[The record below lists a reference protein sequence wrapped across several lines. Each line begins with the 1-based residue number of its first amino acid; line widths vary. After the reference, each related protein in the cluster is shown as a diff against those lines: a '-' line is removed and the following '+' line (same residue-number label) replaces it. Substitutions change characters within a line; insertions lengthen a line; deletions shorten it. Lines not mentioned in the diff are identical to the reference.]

1 MVDPTT
7 GEYDDMP
14 HIAPGNI
21 EPFTGRILDNVKTVK
36 EEQLISG
43 KFRFRP
49 NDVVYGKINPQLGKY
64 FYASIDGLTSADAY
78 VFNGKNG
85 ITQKFLYS
93 VLQTK
98 DFFKYSISVSKRSGM
113 PKINRD
119 ELNAYSFCVPKEEEQ
134 EKIGDFLLGIDNL
147 ITLHQRK
154 LFLNFVKKNDWEQRK
169 LGDTVQITMGQSP
182 DGSTYSETP
191 SDYILVQGNAD
202 LKDGWVSP
210 RVWTSQ
216 MTKKAD
222 AGDLIMSVRAPAGA
236 MGKTAYN
243 AVIGRGVAAI
253 KGNEFIYQS
262 LVKMD
267 SNGYWKKLSSGSTFE
282 SLNSN
287 NIKDAEIFVPC
298 DEEQQKIGQYFSN
311 LDNLITLHQRKC
323 DETKKLKKFMLQKMF
338 PKKDANKPEIRFA
351 GFTDDW
357 EQRKLGEICQRVIR
371 KNKNNES
378 DLPLTIA
385 SQYGLIDQRDFFNKV
400 VAAKDMSNYYLL
412 RKGEFAY
419 NKSYSNGFEYGSIKR
434 LNAYEQGCLSTLYIC
449 FEITSDEVDS
459 DYLECFFDTLKW
471 YGDLSMI
478 CAEGARNHGLL
489 NVDIKAFF
497 ADINVSTPTNLKEQ
511 RKIATYLNNLDH
523 LITLHQR
530 KCDELKEF
538 KKYMLQNM
546 FPQKG

>member
-154 LFLNFVKKNDWEQRK
+154 LFLNFAKRNDWEQRK

-311 LDNLITLHQRKC
+311 LDNLITLHRR
-323 DETKKLKKFMLQKMF
+323 
-338 PKKDANKPEIRFA
+338 A
-351 GFTDDW
+351 
-357 EQRKLGEICQRVIR
+357 
-371 KNKNNES
+371 
-378 DLPLTIA
+378 
-385 SQYGLIDQRDFFNKV
+385 Y
-400 VAAKDMSNYYLL
+400 
-412 RKGEFAY
+412 Y
-419 NKSYSNGFEYGSIKR
+419 NKKG
-434 LNAYEQGCLSTLYIC
+434 
-449 FEITSDEVDS
+449 
-459 DYLECFFDTLKW
+459 
-471 YGDLSMI
+471 
-478 CAEGARNHGLL
+478 GLT
-489 NVDIKAFF
+489 NVHNDNQQHYAI
-497 ADINVSTPTNLKEQ
+497 L
-511 RKIATYLNNLDH
+511 
-523 LITLHQR
+523 
-530 KCDELKEF
+530 
-538 KKYMLQNM
+538 
-546 FPQKG
+546 